1 MRNTAKSR
9 QDSLQE
15 CLVQEGEQSPYADLT
30 VDLAFKK
37 AFDPD
42 KPASRENLVNLLND
56 LLGPQLKR
64 PIREVRTRNVA
75 QNLSGSSESRTAIF
89 DLHCADDQGNL
100 IEIEVQIKRATRF
113 LQRLAFYAAEMVAN
127 QSETG
132 FQWKYNVKPTYVI
145 AIMRENVFEDDRA
158 VHRATTLDL
167 ETKAQFLETFNF
179 TVLEL
184 KKVPFF
190 IEKTS
195 DNVAKWLFFFRYLN
209 NLKRLPEEL
218 DEGKFV
224 KLTESSK
231 VSNFTK
237 REFEA
242 YQTMRHEDWDRGVIA
257 EAFIEDNPDVVEMIR
272 DGKAREMAKAMLAD
286 GVPVSRIATYSGLS
300 EEEIKAL

>member
-1 MRNTAKSR
+1 MTEPKSQ

-56 LLGPQLKR
+56 ILGPQLKR

-167 ETKAQFLETFNF
+167 ETGKQFLETFNF

-195 DNVAKWLFFFRYLN
+195 DSVAKWLFFFRYLN
-209 NLKRLPEEL
+209 SLKRLPEEL
-218 DEGKFV
+218 GEGKFV

-237 REFEA
+237 KEFEA

-257 EAFIEDNPDVVEMIR
+257 EAFIEDNPDVVEEIR
-272 DGKAREMAKAMLAD
+272 NAKAREMAKALKAN
-286 GVPVSRIATYSGLS
+286 GVDIGIIANSSGLS
-300 EEEIKAL
+300 EDEIRAL

>member
-1 MRNTAKSR
+1 MPSRNPLES
-9 QDSLQE
+9 
-15 CLVQEGEQSPYADLT
+15 CLVAPGEQSPYADLT

-42 KPASRENLVNLLND
+42 KEISRENLVNLLND
-56 LLGPQLKR
+56 ILGPQLKHPVR
-64 PIREVRTRNVA
+64 TVRTRNVA
-75 QNLSGSSESRTAIF
+75 QNLSGSAESRTAIF
-89 DLHCADDQGNL
+89 DLHCEDDRGNL

-132 FQWKYNVKPTYVI
+132 LQWKYNVKPTYVI
-145 AIMRENVFEDDRA
+145 AIMRENVFDDDRA

-167 ETKAQFLETFNF
+167 ETGKQFLETFNF

-195 DNVAKWLFFFRYLN
+195 DSVAKWLFFFRYLN
-209 NLKRLPEEL
+209 SLKRLPEEL
-218 DEGKFV
+218 GEGKFV

-257 EAFIEDNPDVVEMIR
+257 EAFIEDNPDVVKEIR
-272 DGKAREMAKAMLAD
+272 DEGAADAKREMAKAMLTLGDSVEKVAQ
-286 GVPVSRIATYSGLS
+286 VSGLS
-300 EEEIKAL
+300 EEEIRAL